1 MGEQSAAD
9 RPLSGIRVLD
19 FTRVVAGPLATR
31 ILADQGAEVIKVE
44 PPEGDMTRTF
54 PPLREGG
61 ITPYFAHQNAG
72 KRFCSVDLAA
82 DGATDLLLRL
92 VAECDVLVEN
102 YRPGV
107 MARFGLGPDELCA
120 RFPKLVYCSIT
131 GFGQDGPWA
140 GRRAYAP
147 IGHLESGFLAYDRQ
161 KLGRTSEQP
170 AMVLGDVS
178 AAVAAA
184 SSINAMLVK
193 ATRTGRGGP
202 LDVSMIESM
211 VYLMEWVSTEL
222 AGGAQGTNA
231 GAADECPILHLP
243 DGRIWGIAGNPVAW
257 FDHLII
263 AMDRPDL
270 AADPRFADP
279 LDREENKDSLV
290 ELLLEWASTFDNF
303 DDFRL
308 RLETSSPFTTAELRT
323 ITELA
328 DSEFAQHRDLFQNI
342 GDGLTVPARSAS
354 GSGIGTDGYLA
365 ARGADNESV
374 LSDVLGIQEA
384 EYANLVKAGV
394 MTAA

>member
-1 MGEQSAAD
+1 
-9 RPLSGIRVLD
+9 
-19 FTRVVAGPLATR
+19 
-31 ILADQGAEVIKVE
+31 
-44 PPEGDMTRTF
+44 
-54 PPLREGG
+54 
-61 ITPYFAHQNAG
+61 
-72 KRFCSVDLAA
+72 
-82 DGATDLLLRL
+82 
-92 VAECDVLVEN
+92 
-102 YRPGV
+102 
-107 MARFGLGPDELCA
+107 
-120 RFPKLVYCSIT
+120 
-131 GFGQDGPWA
+131 
-140 GRRAYAP
+140 
-147 IGHLESGFLAYDRQ
+147 
-161 KLGRTSEQP
+161 
-170 AMVLGDVS
+170 
-178 AAVAAA
+178 
-184 SSINAMLVK
+184 
-193 ATRTGRGGP
+193 
-202 LDVSMIESM
+202 
-211 VYLMEWVSTEL
+211 
-222 AGGAQGTNA
+222 
-231 GAADECPILHLP
+231 
-243 DGRIWGIAGNPVAW
+243 VAW